1 MGLTLSTPGL
11 VYHFINRKVDK
22 FYSRARGRYNV
33 RQAARLHGYHNEGY
47 ETGGGVLEHR
57 GQARTEA
64 ELETIIKELASM
76 GYSIYSWNKQHSPE
90 QGMGSVG
97 NVR

>member
-1 MGLTLSTPGL
+1 MPHLP
-11 VYHFINRKVDK
+11 H
-22 FYSRARGRYNV
+22 
-33 RQAARLHGYHNEGY
+33 QAQDLFQIPVGVWA

-76 GYSIYSWNKQHSPE
+76 GYSIYSWNKRHSLE